1 MIKSTK
7 NEIHVRHYGLF
18 SNPKATAQER
28 LQKLLCLE
36 EHSLPHFLQDF
47 IWIIFKIFARF
58 IELRNWIKLVLKQL
72 VG

>member
-1 MIKSTK
+1 MKSAQ
-7 NEIHVRHYGLF
+7 NEIHKEYYDLF
-18 SNPKATAQER
+18 SNPKVTAQER

-58 IELRNWIKLVLKQL
+58 IELRNWVKLVLKQL